1 MWEFGG
7 LPLPA
12 LVPPLVAA
20 GALSVYFAL
29 PLLRIP
35 QRRRIPWAFLV
46 VGVGAAVIA
55 PYRVARAPGV
65 ATAVAAATTIAILGF
80 ATWFFFVFSM
90 YRRREE
96 RPAVGE
102 RFPDFALPASDGS
115 TFRPADARGRRPLVL
130 CYRGDW

>member
-12 LVPPLVAA
+12 PVPPLVAA

-35 QRRRIPWAFLV
+35 QSRRIPWEFLV
-46 VGVGAAVIA
+46 VVIGATLIA
-55 PYRVARAPGV
+55 AYRVARAPGV
-65 ATAVAAATTIAILGF
+65 ATAVAAATSLAILGF
-80 ATWFFFVFSM
+80 AIWFFFVFSM

-115 TFRPADARGRRPLVL
+115 TFRLAGTRGRRLLVL